1 MPSQPAMT
9 APGKTSST
17 APKRIGIAADHGG
30 FDLKEKLSAR
40 FTGAARHRRRL
51 AKVARLER
59 EDGN

>member
-1 MPSQPAMT
+1 MT
-9 APGKTSST
+9 APGKASST

-51 AKVARLER
+51 AKAARLER